1 MKRMN
6 VRLLTQLAMLIA
18 MQFVLSKFMSISA
31 DNLRIG
37 FGFIP
42 MAVCGALYGP
52 WITMLAYIVADILG
66 GLIIFG
72 NVNPFI
78 TVSYAVVG
86 FGYGLFLHRP
96 GAKLFP
102 HAICAAT
109 VSMLCSA
116 LITTWALSIMQM
128 TSFWVQLGI
137 RTPQIILNY
146 AFELVLIPM
155 LLPLALKLKKHGLAL
170 EL

>member
-1 MKRMN
+1 MKKMN
-6 VRLLTQLAMLIA
+6 VRLLTQLAMFIA
-18 MQFVLSKFMSISA
+18 MQFVLSKVMSISA
-31 DNLRIG
+31 DNIRIG

-52 WITMLAYIVADILG
+52 WITMLAYVVADILG
-66 GLIIFG
+66 GLIIYG

-102 HAICAAT
+102 HAVCAAT
-109 VSMLCSA
+109 VSMLCA
-116 LITTWALSIMQM
+116 AFLTTWALSFMYQ
-128 TSFWVQLGI
+128 TSFWAQFGMRTVQV
-137 RTPQIILNY
+137 ILNY
-146 AFELVLIPM
+146 AFELVLIPI
-155 LLPLALKLKKHGLAL
+155 LLPLARKLKKHGLAL